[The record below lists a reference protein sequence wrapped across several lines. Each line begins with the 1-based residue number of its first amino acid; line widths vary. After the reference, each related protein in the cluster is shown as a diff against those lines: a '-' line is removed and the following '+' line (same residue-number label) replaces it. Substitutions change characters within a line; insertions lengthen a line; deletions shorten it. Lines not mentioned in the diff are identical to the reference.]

1 MNYFKND
8 TRTMQVTHS
17 LAMSSEAAGGLI
29 CIRGT
34 HLGQM
39 IPLPGDK
46 VFVFGRDATVCSYA
60 LRDIQVSRRHCEIT
74 YVPALGKYRVRDL
87 SSNGTFLGDGT
98 RLERDQEY
106 YLPPATEIYM
116 GNGDNL
122 YKFR

>member
-1 MNYFKND
+1 MNYFMND
-8 TRTMQVTHS
+8 ATTMQVTHS

-46 VFVFGRDATVCSYA
+46 KFVFGRDATVCAYV
-60 LRDIQVSRRHCEIT
+60 LNDIQVSRQHCEIT
-74 YVPALGKYRVRDL
+74 YVPTLNKYRVKDL
-87 SSNGTFLGDGT
+87 SSNGTFMGDGT
-98 RLERDQEY
+98 RLEKNKEY
-106 YLPPATEIYM
+106 YLPPETEIYM

>member
-1 MNYFKND
+1 MNYFMND
-8 TRTMQVTHS
+8 TKTMQVTHS

-46 VFVFGRDATVCSYA
+46 VFIFGRDATVCAYV

-98 RLERDQEY
+98 RLERDKEY
-106 YLPPATEIYM
+106 YLPPETEIYM

>member
-1 MNYFKND
+1 MNEFMNCVP
-8 TRTMQVTHS
+8 TMQVTKS
-17 LAMSSEAAGGLI
+17 LAMSSEASGGLI
-29 CIRGT
+29 CIRGS

-46 VFVFGRDATVCSYA
+46 VFIFGRDATVCAYV
-60 LRDIQVSRRHCEIT
+60 LNDIQVSRKHCEIT
-74 YVPALGKYRVRDL
+74 YVPALNQYRVVDL

-98 RLERDQEY
+98 RLERGKEY
-106 YLPPATEIYM
+106 YLPSATELYM